1 VGLTGQPQRPAQ
13 QRFRLDNRRKENS
26 MISDH
31 RERVVSQEAAVSRK
45 AWQATFDRDPINLRR
60 LPTRTL
66 VRKARA
72 ILDQIAA
79 GVPYTRFRG
88 KRFRYDRTIIS
99 VPLGRR
105 YRLLFQDEGG
115 ALHPLCCLSHEAYNH
130 WRPRG

>member
-1 VGLTGQPQRPAQ
+1 LKFLLTLQNKRAIAFIERDFRNERGSFFVAISFQASGVSGQP
-13 QRFRLDNRRKENS
+13 NC
-26 MISDH
+26 
-31 RERVVSQEAAVSRK
+31 
-45 AWQATFDRDPINLRR
+45 
-60 LPTRTL
+60 
-66 VRKARA
+66 A

-88 KRFRYDRTIIS
+88 KRFRYDRTVIS

-130 WRPRG
+130 WKPRG

>member
-1 VGLTGQPQRPAQ
+1 
-13 QRFRLDNRRKENS
+13 

-31 RERVVSQEAAVSRK
+31 RERVAAQEAAVSRK

-72 ILDQIAA
+72 ILDQIAT

>member
-1 VGLTGQPQRPAQ
+1 MRQPQQSAH
-13 QRFRLDNRRKENS
+13 QRFRLDSRRKENS
-26 MISDH
+26 IVSDP
-31 RERVVSQEAAVSRK
+31 RQRVAAQEAAASRK
-45 AWQATFDRDPINLRR
+45 AWQAAFDRDPINLRR

-72 ILDQIAA
+72 ILDQIAT

>member
-1 VGLTGQPQRPAQ
+1 
-13 QRFRLDNRRKENS
+13 

-31 RERVVSQEAAVSRK
+31 RERVTSQEAAVSSK
-45 AWQATFDRDPINLRR
+45 AWQAAFNRDPINLRR
-60 LPTRTL
+60 LPTRPL

-79 GVPYTRFRG
+79 GLPYTRFRG

-99 VPLGRR
+99 VLLGRR

-115 ALHPLCCLSHEAYNH
+115 ALQPLCCLSHEAYNQ
-130 WRPRG
+130 WRPRHQTAPAQRTANSPRRRP